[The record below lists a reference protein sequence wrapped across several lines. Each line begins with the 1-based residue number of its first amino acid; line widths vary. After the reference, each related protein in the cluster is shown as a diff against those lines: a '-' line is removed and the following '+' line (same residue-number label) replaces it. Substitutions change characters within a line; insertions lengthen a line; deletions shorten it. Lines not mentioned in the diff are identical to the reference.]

1 MDKIIVSLI
10 ASEMP
15 GEKSLQT
22 GTNEQQPLRWHAIGQ
37 RLAPAVS
44 LRSNQIIFLFFS
56 LALVF
61 PGCVVHILIS
71 AVFRWI
77 NYYWCFQFWKGHEI
91 HECLVTCFCSLV
103 LFLFVFWMQAHT
115 RAGQRG
121 ATENARC
128 MCIATWLAGNVD
140 RTGIIRENSSF
151 TSEPNACSSLRY
163 NNTSFFLEI
172 QKHYSFSV
180 EQTIRVLVYNR
191 MHWFWSVL
199 CYCYHRSTANAEFF
213 IGWQKGGMAILLLSI
228 MRVLTMRCCEN
239 ISEFQHILIHWWNEH
254 IFRS

>member
-1 MDKIIVSLI
+1 MACNRTAFSTGSQSAI
-10 ASEMP
+10 
-15 GEKSLQT
+15 KSD
-22 GTNEQQPLRWHAIGQ
+22 H
-37 RLAPAVS
+37 
-44 LRSNQIIFLFFS
+44 FS
-56 LALVF
+56 LFLARFGFPWLCCSYSNFGRFSMNKLLLVF
-61 PGCVVHILIS
+61 PILEG
-71 AVFRWI
+71 ARNTRVFS
-77 NYYWCFQFWKGHEI
+77 YVLLFSCFFFCLCS
-91 HECLVTCFCSLV
+91 ECKPTPE
-103 LFLFVFWMQAHT
+103 
-115 RAGQRG
+115 RRG

-172 QKHYSFSV
+172 QKHYSFFV